1 MRYSRTHLLFCTS
14 NIPFKHKPE
23 HSYTLQCYFLTNTLH
38 APFIRLKQA
47 FLFQVVAL
55 VHTLMTHKD
64 INLRCVLV
72 VAPLNTVLN
81 WQVEFE
87 KWLAVDDRLEVILS
101 CFDIQL

>member
-1 MRYSRTHLLFCTS
+1 M
-14 NIPFKHKPE
+14 
-23 HSYTLQCYFLTNTLH
+23 
-38 APFIRLKQA
+38 KQA

-64 INLRCVLV
+64 INLQCVLV

-101 CFDIQL
+101 CSDIHGVSCAIYVHFFLMISLRN

>member
-1 MRYSRTHLLFCTS
+1 MF
-14 NIPFKHKPE
+14 I
-23 HSYTLQCYFLTNTLH
+23 TLQCNFLTGTCL
-38 APFIRLKQA
+38 AFFVCLKQA

-64 INLRCVLV
+64 INMRCVLV

-87 KWLAVDDRLEVILS
+87 KWLAVDDRLEVTLC
-101 CFDIQL
+101 CFDIHAVNCAICFHVFLESSLRN